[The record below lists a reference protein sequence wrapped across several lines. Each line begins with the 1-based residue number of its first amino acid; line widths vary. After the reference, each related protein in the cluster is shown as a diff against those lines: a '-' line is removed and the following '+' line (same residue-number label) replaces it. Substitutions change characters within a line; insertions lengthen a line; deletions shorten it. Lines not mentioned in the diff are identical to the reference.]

1 MQRDTAAKWI
11 QDVTKQNETLK
22 HEVTPCTLGCDL
34 VVVLPIHIVIGSCC
48 VQITLNCEDLQ
59 HMIDL
64 KAQAQALTQQVRY
77 SCF

>member
-1 MQRDTAAKWI
+1 MQRDTAAKGI

-22 HEVTPCTLGCDL
+22 REVTPCTLGCDL
-34 VVVLPIHIVIGSCC
+34 VVVLLIPIVMWKMLF

-64 KAQAQALTQQVRY
+64 KAQAQALTQQAR
-77 SCF
+77 